1 MTEAQYLI
9 EGGGMPPMTVDFE
22 TLSGY
27 FRRGELNSLTV
38 RSAETGHVLSLDQI
52 RGLIDS
58 QSAGQLPPVVV
69 QSGQWSAPPTPADL
83 RGQQPQRAGE
93 RRDGN
98 QDPMRFVAPIHS
110 SAWAVAASY
119 LGLLS
124 VLLIFAPFAIITGLM
139 ALQDLKANPHK
150 TGKGRAIFGLV
161 MGSICILLYGLLI
174 LAGIMNR
181 PR

>member
-1 MTEAQYLI
+1 MNEAQYLI
-9 EGGGMPPMTVDFE
+9 EGGGMPPITVDFE

-38 RSAETGHVLSLDQI
+38 RSAESGQVLTLDQI
-52 RGLIDS
+52 RGLIDEH
-58 QSAGQLPPVVV
+58 SASQLPPVV

-83 RGQQPQRAGE
+83 RGQQAQPFGE
-93 RRDGN
+93 PRDGN

-161 MGSICILLYGLLI
+161 MGYICILLYGLLI

>member
-1 MTEAQYLI
+1 MNEAQYLI

-27 FRRGELNSLTV
+27 FRRGELNSLIV
-38 RSAETGHVLSLDQI
+38 RLAETGQILTMDQI
-52 RGLIDS
+52 RELIDS
-58 QSAGQLPPVVV
+58 QSAAQLPPVVV
-69 QSGQWSAPPTPADL
+69 PGGQWLAPPTPADM
-83 RGQQPQRAGE
+83 REQQTQISGE
-93 RRDGN
+93 RKDGN

-110 SAWAVAASY
+110 SGWAVTASY

-124 VLLIFAPFAIITGLM
+124 VLFIFAPFAIITGLK

-150 TGKGRAIFGLV
+150 TGKGRAIFGIVIGAVCLV
-161 MGSICILLYGLLI
+161 LYGSLL

>member
-1 MTEAQYLI
+1 
-9 EGGGMPPMTVDFE
+9 MTVDFE
-22 TLSGY
+22 TLNGY

-38 RSAETGHVLSLDQI
+38 RSAETGHVLTLDQI

-69 QSGQWSAPPTPADL
+69 QSGQWSAPPTPVDL
-83 RGQQPQRAGE
+83 RGQQAQSSGE
-93 RRDGN
+93 QRDGN
-98 QDPMRFVAPIHS
+98 HDPMRFVAPIHS
-110 SAWAVAASY
+110 SGWAVTASY

-124 VLLIFAPFAIITGLM
+124 VLLIFAPFAILTGLK
-139 ALQDLKANPHK
+139 ALHDLKENPHK

-161 MGSICILLYGLLI
+161 MGAVCLLI
-174 LAGIMNR
+174 YGSLFLVGMMNR